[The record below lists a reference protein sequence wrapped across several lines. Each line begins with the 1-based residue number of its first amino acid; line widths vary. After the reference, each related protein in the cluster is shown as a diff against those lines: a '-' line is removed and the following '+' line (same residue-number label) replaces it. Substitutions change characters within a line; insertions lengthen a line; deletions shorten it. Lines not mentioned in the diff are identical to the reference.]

1 MGELK
6 AFARLN
12 METLVYSRFN
22 SARDSSNSV
31 DPQKT
36 LLDNPTKFKI
46 SVFGIG
52 YVGTVSAACLAR
64 DGHQVVAVDVNQDK
78 VDILNRG
85 LSPIV
90 EPRLSESIHA
100 VVRAGRLK
108 ATTDLLA
115 AVSSTDISLI
125 CVGTPSQENGSL
137 ETSFASRVAQEIG
150 ESIGKSTNFH
160 SVVMRSTMLP
170 GTMEKIII
178 PTLER
183 SSGKRAGHGFGI
195 AYFPEFLREGTAIA
209 DYDDPGAIVFGVDDD
224 PQTLRRLM
232 DIHANSAVAPQ
243 VMSIGAAEA
252 VKYANNAWH
261 ATKISF
267 ANELGLLCK
276 AMGVDSHEV
285 MDALVSDTKLNISP
299 AYLKPGFAFGGSC
312 LPKDVSALR
321 YAGRMSDIDTPLL
334 DAVLQANENQI
345 RSAFRLVAATEKR
358 RIGIVGLSFKPDT
371 DDLRYSPMLEIA
383 ERLIGR
389 GYELAIYDSNI
400 RLSRLTGANRDH
412 LTKRLPHIACLLRE
426 TMKDLIDFAEVL
438 VIGNR
443 QEFQKNS
450 LPLIGHE
457 KIIIDLVRIRPERQ
471 SGINYR
477 GICW

>member
-1 MGELK
+1 
-6 AFARLN
+6 
-12 METLVYSRFN
+12 MESLVYSRFN
-22 SARDSSNSV
+22 SAQDSSNSAAH
-31 DPQKT
+31 QEGT
-36 LLDNPTKFKI
+36 LLDNSTKFKI

-64 DGHQVVAVDVNQDK
+64 DGHDVVAVDINQDK

-90 EPRLSESIHA
+90 EPRLSESILAGVH
-100 VVRAGRLK
+100 AGRLK
-108 ATTDLLA
+108 ATTDPFA
-115 AVSSTDISLI
+115 AISSTDISLI

-137 ETSFASRVAQEIG
+137 ETSFVSRVAQEIG

-178 PTLER
+178 PILER
-183 SSGKRAGHGFGI
+183 ASGRQGGRGFGI

-224 PQTLRRLM
+224 LRTLWRLM
-232 DIHANSAVAPQ
+232 DVHAGFSTAPQ
-243 VMSIGAAEA
+243 VMSIRAAEA

-285 MDALVSDTKLNISP
+285 MKALVSDTKLNISP

-321 YAGRMSDIDTPLL
+321 YAGRMADIDTPLL

-345 RSAFRLVAATEKR
+345 QSAFRLVAATGKR
-358 RIGIVGLSFKPDT
+358 RIGLVGLSFKPDT
-371 DDLRYSPMLEIA
+371 DDLRYSPMLEVA

-400 RLSRLTGANRDH
+400 RLSRLTGVNRDH
-412 LTKRLPHIACLLRE
+412 LTGRLPHIACLLRE
-426 TMKDLIDFAEVL
+426 TMTELADFAEVL
-438 VIGNR
+438 VVGNR
-443 QEFQKNS
+443 EEFQKNS

-457 KIIIDLVRIRPERQ
+457 KIIIDLVRIRPDKQ
-471 SGINYR
+471 TGINYR

>member
-1 MGELK
+1 
-6 AFARLN
+6 
-12 METLVYSRFN
+12 MEGLVYSRFN
-22 SARDSSNSV
+22 SARDSSNSAA
-31 DPQKT
+31 PQEKT
-36 LLDNPTKFKI
+36 LVDNSTKFKI

-64 DGHQVVAVDVNQDK
+64 DGHEVVAVDVNQDK

-90 EPRLSESIHA
+90 EPRLSESILA

-108 ATTDLLA
+108 ATTDPLA

-137 ETSFASRVAQEIG
+137 ETSFVSRVAQEIG
-150 ESIGKSTNFH
+150 KNIGKCANFH

-178 PTLER
+178 PILER
-183 SSGKRAGHGFGI
+183 SSGKRAGRGFGL

-209 DYDDPGAIVFGVDDD
+209 DYDDPGTIVFGIDDD
-224 PQTLRRLM
+224 PRTLRRLM
-232 DIHANSAVAPQ
+232 DIHATFPVAPQ
-243 VMSIGAAEA
+243 VMSIRAAEA
-252 VKYANNAWH
+252 IKYANNAWH

-285 MDALVSDTKLNISP
+285 MNALVSDTKLNVSP

-321 YAGRMSDIDTPLL
+321 YAGRMVDIDTPLL

-345 RSAFRLVAATEKR
+345 RSAFRLVAATGKR
-358 RIGIVGLSFKPDT
+358 RIGLVGLSFKPDT

-400 RLSRLTGANRDH
+400 RLSRLTGVNRDH
-412 LTKRLPHIACLLRE
+412 LTRRLPHITCLLRE
-426 TMKDLIDFAEVL
+426 TMSDLVAFAEVL

-457 KIIIDLVRIRPERQ
+457 KIIIDLVRIRPDKQ
-471 SGINYR
+471 TGINYR

>member
-1 MGELK
+1 
-6 AFARLN
+6 
-12 METLVYSRFN
+12 MESLTYSRLDPPG
-22 SARDSSNSV
+22 DSSKSTAPLGTAV
-31 DPQKT
+31 SDSS
-36 LLDNPTKFKI
+36 TKFRI

-64 DGHQVVAVDVNQDK
+64 DGHEVMAVDVNSDK
-78 VDILNRG
+78 VDILNQG
-85 LSPIV
+85 LSPII
-90 EPRLSESIHA
+90 EPRLGESIRA
-100 VVRAGRLK
+100 GVRAGRLK
-108 ATTDLLA
+108 ATTDA
-115 AVSSTDISLI
+115 AVAIASTDISFI

-137 ETSFASRVAQEIG
+137 ETAFVSRVAQKIG
-150 ESIGKSTNFH
+150 ENISKSDNFH
-160 SVVMRSTMLP
+160 YVVMRSTMLP
-170 GTMEKIII
+170 GTMEKLII
-178 PTLER
+178 PILER
-183 SSGKRAGHGFGI
+183 SSGKQAGRGFGL
-195 AYFPEFLREGTAIA
+195 AYFPEFLREGTAVA
-209 DYDDPGAIVFGVDDD
+209 DYDDPGTIVFGVDDD
-224 PQTLRRLM
+224 PKTLRRLM
-232 DIHANSAVAPQ
+232 DLHSKFSVTPR
-243 VMSIGAAEA
+243 VMSIRAAEA

-285 MDALVSDTKLNISP
+285 MNTLVSDTKLNISP

-321 YAGRMSDIDTPLL
+321 YAGRSVDIDTPLL

-345 RSAFRLVAATEKR
+345 RSAFRLVEATGKR
-358 RIGIVGLSFKPDT
+358 RIGLVGLSFKPET
-371 DDLRYSPMLEIA
+371 DDLRYSPLVEIA

-400 RLSRLTGANRDH
+400 RLSRLTGVNRDY
-412 LTKRLPHIACLLRE
+412 LTRRLPHISCLLRE
-426 TMKDLIDFAEVL
+426 TMSDLVAFAEVL

-443 QEFQKNS
+443 QEFQKYS
-450 LPLIGHE
+450 FPLIDLE
-457 KIIIDLVRIRPERQ
+457 KIVVDLVRIRPEKQ

>member
-1 MGELK
+1 M
-6 AFARLN
+6 
-12 METLVYSRFN
+12 
-22 SARDSSNSV
+22 
-31 DPQKT
+31 
-36 LLDNPTKFKI
+36 
-46 SVFGIG
+46 
-52 YVGTVSAACLAR
+52 SAACLAR
-64 DGHQVVAVDVNQDK
+64 DGHDVVAVDVNQDK

-90 EPRLSESIHA
+90 EPKLSESIRA

-108 ATTDLLA
+108 ATTDPFA
-115 AVSSTDISLI
+115 AISSTDISLV

-137 ETSFASRVAQEIG
+137 ETSFVSRVAQEIG
-150 ESIGKSTNFH
+150 ESIRKSTNFH

-170 GTMEKIII
+170 GTMENLII
-178 PTLER
+178 PILER
-183 SSGKRAGHGFGI
+183 SSGKRAGREFGV
-195 AYFPEFLREGTAIA
+195 AYLPEFLREGTAIA
-209 DYDDPGAIVFGVDDD
+209 DYDDPGTIVFGVDDD
-224 PQTLRRLM
+224 PRTLRRLM
-232 DIHANSAVAPQ
+232 DIHAKFSVTPQ
-243 VMSIGAAEA
+243 VMSIRGAEA

-267 ANELGLLCK
+267 ANEMGLLCK

-285 MDALVSDTKLNISP
+285 MNVLVSDKKLNISP

-321 YAGRMSDIDTPLL
+321 YAGRNVDIDTPLL

-345 RSAFRLVAATEKR
+345 RSAFRLVAATGKR
-358 RIGIVGLSFKPDT
+358 RIGLVGLSFKPDT

-400 RLSRLTGANRDH
+400 RLSRLTGVNRDH
-412 LTKRLPHIACLLRE
+412 LTSRLPHIACLLRE
-426 TMKDLIDFAEVL
+426 KMSDLIAFADVL
-438 VIGNR
+438 VVGNR
-443 QEFQKNS
+443 KEFLKNS
-450 LPLIGHE
+450 LPSIGHE
-457 KIIIDLVRIRPERQ
+457 KTIIDLVRISPEKQ
-471 SGINYR
+471 TGTNYR

>member
-1 MGELK
+1 
-6 AFARLN
+6 
-12 METLVYSRFN
+12 MEGLISRPAKIAQDIADLA
-22 SARDSSNSV
+22 SPQEKIISNR
-31 DPQKT
+31 PAK
-36 LLDNPTKFKI
+36 LKI

-64 DGHQVVAVDVNQDK
+64 DGHEVVAVDVNQEK
-78 VDILNRG
+78 VDILNEG

-90 EPRLSESIHA
+90 EPSLCENIDA

-108 ATTDLLA
+108 ATTDPLA
-115 AVSSTDISLI
+115 AVSSTDVSLI

-137 ETSFASRVAQEIG
+137 ETAFVSRVAQEIG
-150 ESIGKSTNFH
+150 EGLRKSTNFH

-170 GTMEKIII
+170 GTMEELII
-178 PTLER
+178 PLLER
-183 SSGKRAGHGFGI
+183 SSGKQAGRDFGV
-195 AYFPEFLREGTAIA
+195 AYFPEFLREGTAIG
-209 DYDDPGAIVFGVDDD
+209 DYDNPGAIVFGVEDD

-232 DIHANSAVAPQ
+232 DIHEKFSVAPQ
-243 VMSIGAAEA
+243 IMSIRAAEA

-285 MDALVSDTKLNISP
+285 MKALVSDTKLNISP

-321 YAGRMSDIDTPLL
+321 HAGRMVDIDTPLL

-345 RSAFRLVAATEKR
+345 RSAFRLVAATGKR
-358 RIGIVGLSFKPDT
+358 RVGLVGLSFKPDT

-400 RLSRLTGANRDH
+400 RLSRLTGANRDE
-412 LTKRLPHIACLLRE
+412 LIRRLPHIACLLRE
-426 TMKDLIDFAEVL
+426 TMTELADFAEVL
-438 VIGNR
+438 VVGNR
-443 QEFQKNS
+443 EEFQKNS
-450 LPLIGHE
+450 SPLIGHK
-457 KIIIDLVRIRPERQ
+457 KIIIDLVRIRPDGQ
-471 SGINYR
+471 TGINYR

>member
-1 MGELK
+1 MKGFG
-6 AFARLN
+6 ALN
-12 METLVYSRFN
+12 MESLVYSPV
-22 SARDSSNSV
+22 SPARDISDSAG
-31 DPQKT
+31 PQENA
-36 LLDNPTKFKI
+36 LSERSTKFKI

-64 DGHQVVAVDVNQDK
+64 DGHDVVAVDVNQDK
-78 VDILNRG
+78 VDILNQG
-85 LSPIV
+85 LSPII
-90 EPRLSESIHA
+90 EPRLDESILA
-100 VVRAGRLK
+100 GIRAGRLK
-108 ATTDLLA
+108 ATTDSAA
-115 AVSSTDISLI
+115 AVLSTDISFI

-137 ETSFASRVAQEIG
+137 ETSFVSRVAQEIG
-150 ESIGKSTNFH
+150 ENIGRSANFH

-170 GTMEKIII
+170 GTMEKLII
-178 PTLER
+178 PILER
-183 SSGKRAGHGFGI
+183 SSGKQAGRGFGL
-195 AYFPEFLREGTAIA
+195 AYFPEFLREGTAIG

-232 DIHANSAVAPQ
+232 SIHSKFSVAPQ
-243 VMSIGAAEA
+243 VMSIRAAEA

-285 MDALVSDTKLNISP
+285 MNTLVSDTKLNISP

-321 YAGRMSDIDTPLL
+321 YAGRIVDIDTPLL

-345 RSAFRLVAATEKR
+345 RSAFRLVAATGKR
-358 RIGIVGLSFKPDT
+358 RIGLVGLSFKPET
-371 DDLRYSPMLEIA
+371 DDLRYSPLVEIA

-400 RLSRLTGANRDH
+400 RLSRLTGANRDY

-426 TMKDLIDFAEVL
+426 TISDLVAFAEVL

-443 QEFQKNS
+443 NEFQKCSNS
-450 LPLIGHE
+450 LIDHE
-457 KIIIDLVRIRPERQ
+457 KIIVDLVRIKPDRE

>member
-1 MGELK
+1 MG
-6 AFARLN
+6 
-12 METLVYSRFN
+12 
-22 SARDSSNSV
+22 
-31 DPQKT
+31 
-36 LLDNPTKFKI
+36 
-46 SVFGIG
+46 VFGIG

-64 DGHQVVAVDVNQDK
+64 DGHQVVAVDVNEQKID
-78 VDILNRG
+78 VINQG

-90 EPRLSESIHA
+90 EPKLNESVLAA
-100 VVRAGRLK
+100 VRSGRLK
-108 ATTDLLA
+108 ATSDASA
-115 AVSSTDISLI
+115 AISSTDISFV

-137 ETSFASRVAQEIG
+137 ETSFVSRVAEEIG
-150 ESIGKSTNFH
+150 KNIGKSTNFH

-170 GTMEKIII
+170 GTMEEKII
-178 PTLER
+178 PLLER
-183 SSGKRAGHGFGI
+183 ASGKRAGRDFGV

-209 DYDDPGAIVFGVDDD
+209 DYDNPGAIVFGVDGDAR
-224 PQTLRRLM
+224 TLKRLM
-232 DIHANSAVAPQ
+232 DIHAKSSIAPQ
-243 VMSIGAAEA
+243 VMSIRAAEA

-285 MDALVSDTKLNISP
+285 MNAVTSDTKLNISP

-321 YAGRMSDIDTPLL
+321 YAGRMVDVDTPLL

-345 RSAFRLVAATEKR
+345 RSAFRLVSATEKR
-358 RIGIVGLSFKPDT
+358 RIGLVGLSFKPDT

-383 ERLIGR
+383 QRLIGR
-389 GYELAIYDSNI
+389 GYEVAIYDPNI
-400 RLSRLTGANRDH
+400 RLSRLAGANKEH

-426 TMKDLIDFAEVL
+426 TMSDLIEFAEVL

-443 QEFQKNS
+443 QELQNG
-450 LPLIGHE
+450 LWPLIDPH
-457 KIIIDLVRIRPERQ
+457 KIVIDLVRVRPDQQ
-471 SGINYR
+471 SGINYH
-477 GICW
+477 GLCW

>member
-1 MGELK
+1 MGSLI
-6 AFARLN
+6 
-12 METLVYSRFN
+12 YSPAN
-22 SARDSSNSV
+22 PAPEISDLTSLQGNTS
-31 DPQKT
+31 
-36 LLDNPTKFKI
+36 LDRSTKFKI

-64 DGHQVVAVDVNQDK
+64 DGHEVVAVDVNQDK
-78 VDILNRG
+78 VDFLNRG

-90 EPRLSESIHA
+90 EPRLSESILA
-100 VVRAGRLK
+100 GVRTGRLK
-108 ATTDLLA
+108 ATTEPLSA
-115 AVSSTDISLI
+115 ISSTDISLV

-137 ETSFASRVAQEIG
+137 ETSFVNRVAKEIG
-150 ESIGKSTNFH
+150 ESIAKTPNFH

-170 GTMEKIII
+170 GTMEQLII

-183 SSGKRAGHGFGI
+183 SSGKRAGRDFGL

-209 DYDDPGAIVFGVDDD
+209 DYDDPGAIVFGVEDD
-224 PQTLRRLM
+224 PLTLKRLM
-232 DIHANSAVAPQ
+232 DIHARFSIAPQ
-243 VMSIGAAEA
+243 VMSIRAAEA

-285 MDALVSDTKLNISP
+285 MNALVSDTKLNVSP

-321 YAGRMSDIDTPLL
+321 HAGRMADIDTPLL

-345 RSAFRLVAATEKR
+345 RSAFRLVSATGKR
-358 RIGIVGLSFKPDT
+358 RIGLVGLSFKPDT

-400 RLSRLTGANRDH
+400 RLSRLTGVNRDH
-412 LTKRLPHIACLLRE
+412 VTKRLPHISCLLRE
-426 TMKDLIDFAEVL
+426 SMNDLVDFAEVL
-438 VIGNR
+438 VVANR
-443 QEFQKNS
+443 HEFQKIA
-450 LPLIGHE
+450 LPLIDPE
-457 KIIIDLVRIRPERQ
+457 KIIIDLVRIRPDKQ
-471 SGINYR
+471 TGINYR

>member
-1 MGELK
+1 
-6 AFARLN
+6 
-12 METLVYSRFN
+12 MEGLIYSQVKTAQDIAGF
-22 SARDSSNSV
+22 V
-31 DPQKT
+31 DPQENILSDSSAK
-36 LLDNPTKFKI
+36 LKI

-64 DGHQVVAVDVNQDK
+64 DGHEVVAVDVNQEK
-78 VDILNRG
+78 VDILNEG

-90 EPRLSESIHA
+90 EPRLSENIDA
-100 VVRAGRLK
+100 VVRTGRLK
-108 ATTDLLA
+108 ATTDPLA
-115 AVSSTDISLI
+115 AVLSTDVSLI

-137 ETSFASRVAQEIG
+137 ETAFVSRVAQQIG
-150 ESIGKSTNFH
+150 ESLRKSTNFH

-170 GTMEKIII
+170 GTMEELII
-178 PTLER
+178 PMLER
-183 SSGKRAGHGFGI
+183 SSGKQAGRDFGI
-195 AYFPEFLREGTAIA
+195 AYFPEFLREGTAIG
-209 DYDDPGAIVFGVDDD
+209 DYDNPGAIVFGVEDD

-232 DIHANSAVAPQ
+232 DIHEKFSVAPQ
-243 VMSIGAAEA
+243 IMSVRAAEA

-285 MDALVSDTKLNISP
+285 MQALVSDTKLNISP

-321 YAGRMSDIDTPLL
+321 HAGKMVDVDTPLL

-345 RSAFRLVAATEKR
+345 RSAFRLVAATGKR
-358 RIGIVGLSFKPDT
+358 RIGLVGLSFKPDT
-371 DDLRYSPMLEIA
+371 DDLRYSPMLEVA

-400 RLSRLTGANRDH
+400 RLSRLTGVNRDE
-412 LTKRLPHIACLLRE
+412 LIRRLPHIACLLRE
-426 TMKDLIDFAEVL
+426 TMTELADFAEVL
-438 VIGNR
+438 VVGNR
-443 QEFQKNS
+443 EEFQKNS
-450 LPLIGHE
+450 SPLIGHE
-457 KIIIDLVRIRPERQ
+457 KIIIDLVRIRPDGQ
-471 SGINYR
+471 TGINYR

>member
-1 MGELK
+1 
-6 AFARLN
+6 
-12 METLVYSRFN
+12 MESLVYSRLN
-22 SARDSSNSV
+22 SARDSSNSA
-31 DPQKT
+31 DQEKT
-36 LLDNPTKFKI
+36 SLDNSIKFKI

-64 DGHQVVAVDVNQDK
+64 DGHEVVAVDVNQDK

-90 EPRLSESIHA
+90 EPRLSESILA
-100 VVRAGRLK
+100 GVRAGRLK
-108 ATTDLLA
+108 ATTDPLA
-115 AVSSTDISLI
+115 AISSTDISLI

-137 ETSFASRVAQEIG
+137 ETSFVSRVAQEIG
-150 ESIGKSTNFH
+150 ENIGKSTNFH
-160 SVVMRSTMLP
+160 SIVMRSTMLP
-170 GTMEKIII
+170 GTMEEMII
-178 PTLER
+178 PILER
-183 SSGKRAGHGFGI
+183 ASGKRAGQGFGI
-195 AYFPEFLREGTAIA
+195 AYFPEFLREGTAIT

-224 PQTLRRLM
+224 PRTLRRLM
-232 DIHANSAVAPQ
+232 DIHAKFLVAPQ
-243 VMSIGAAEA
+243 IMSIRAAEA

-285 MDALVSDTKLNISP
+285 MNALVSDTKLNVSP

-312 LPKDVSALR
+312 LPKDVNALR
-321 YAGRMSDIDTPLL
+321 YAGRMVDIDTPLL

-345 RSAFRLVAATEKR
+345 RSAFRLIAATGKR
-358 RIGIVGLSFKPDT
+358 RIGLVGLSFKPDT

-400 RLSRLTGANRDH
+400 RLSRLTGVNRDH
-412 LTKRLPHIACLLRE
+412 LTRRLPHITCLLRE
-426 TMKDLIDFAEVL
+426 TMSDLVDFAEVL

-443 QEFQKNS
+443 QEFQKKS
-450 LPLIGHE
+450 SPLIGHE
-457 KIIIDLVRIRPERQ
+457 KIIIDLVRIRPDKQ
-471 SGINYR
+471 TGINYR

>member
-1 MGELK
+1 MESLIYDPVK
-6 AFARLN
+6 PARHIPDF
-12 METLVYSRFN
+12 T
-22 SARDSSNSV
+22 
-31 DPQKT
+31 DPQENT
-36 LLDNPTKFKI
+36 LSDRSTRFKI

-64 DGHQVVAVDVNQDK
+64 DGHEVVAVDVNDDK

-90 EPRLSESIHA
+90 EPRLSESILA
-100 VVRAGRLK
+100 GVRAGQLK
-108 ATTDLLA
+108 ATTDPLA

-137 ETSFASRVAQEIG
+137 ETAFVSRVAQEIG
-150 ESIGKSTNFH
+150 ESLRKSANFH

-170 GTMEKIII
+170 GTMDEMII
-178 PTLER
+178 PILER
-183 SSGKRAGHGFGI
+183 ASGKRAGREFGI
-195 AYFPEFLREGTAIA
+195 AYFPEFLREGTAIG
-209 DYDDPGAIVFGVDDD
+209 DYDEPGAIVFGVDDD
-224 PQTLRRLM
+224 PRTLRRLM
-232 DIHANSAVAPQ
+232 DLHAKFLVAPQ
-243 VMSIGAAEA
+243 IMSIRAAEA

-276 AMGVDSHEV
+276 AMGIDSHEV
-285 MDALVSDTKLNISP
+285 MKALVSDTKLNISP

-321 YAGRMSDIDTPLL
+321 HAGRMVDIDTPLL

-345 RSAFRLVAATEKR
+345 RSAFRLVAATGKR
-358 RIGIVGLSFKPDT
+358 RIGLVGLSFKPDT

-400 RLSRLTGANRDH
+400 RLSQLTGVNRDH
-412 LTKRLPHIACLLRE
+412 LAKRLPHIACLLRE
-426 TMKDLIDFAEVL
+426 TMTELADFAEVL
-438 VIGNR
+438 VVGNR
-443 QEFQKNS
+443 EEFQKNS
-450 LPLIGHE
+450 SPLIGHE
-457 KIIIDLVRIRPERQ
+457 KIIIDLVRIRPDRQ
-471 SGINYR
+471 AGINYR